1 MFVLEEAGIPN
12 SALRSSLEPS
22 KVRDRFRYIIVARAL
37 LDCVIL
43 NIYIKNILNKRDL
56 LLSFR
61 FDLPL
66 LLPRRVPASRLR
78 FAPTRRDH
86 VLRRGSQYAPNAATC
101 E

>member
-1 MFVLEEAGIPN
+1 VLEEAGILN

-43 NIYIKNILNKRDL
+43 KYIFLNILNKKTFFFF
-56 LLSFR
+56 SFR

>member
-1 MFVLEEAGIPN
+1 MLEEAGILN

-37 LDCVIL
+37 LDCV
-43 NIYIKNILNKRDL
+43 NFKYIYFKNILNKKTFFF
-56 LLSFR
+56 SFR

-78 FAPTRRDH
+78 FAPTR
-86 VLRRGSQYAPNAATC
+86 
-101 E
+101 